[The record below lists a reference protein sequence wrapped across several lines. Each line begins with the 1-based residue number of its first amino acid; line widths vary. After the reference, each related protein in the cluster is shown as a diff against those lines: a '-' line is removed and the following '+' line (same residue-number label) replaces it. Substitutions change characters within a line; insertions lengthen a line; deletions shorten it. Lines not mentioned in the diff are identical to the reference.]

1 MVEMDNWI
9 SIPWLLDDVSMV
21 HSTMYTDSE
30 LVMQGTGAGI
40 RRNQS
45 GWRAMRA
52 YTKNVDLKY

>member
-40 RRNQS
+40 RRN
-45 GWRAMRA
+45 
-52 YTKNVDLKY
+52 